1 VAEDAP
7 HCHLPSPSAQPE
19 IQTLLLSRRRFLE
32 ASAASVLV
40 LGLER
45 LAWAAPRPAAAAS
58 APSFRDWRDTYRSQW
73 QWDRVV
79 RGTHTNA
86 NCFAACAWNLY
97 VKDGQVLR
105 EEQAAPYQASNASV
119 PDWNPRGCQKGA
131 CYSDLSIGPSR
142 LRHPLRRAGP
152 RGSGRWKRISWDEAL
167 GEIARELVETLVRRG
182 GEGVLAEFG
191 ANIDF
196 GPTTAGTLRFFRQ
209 IGAPITDTAAQIG
222 DLPVGGTITLG
233 LPFTGGSSDD
243 WFRADTIVLWTFN
256 PTVSRIPDAHYLQE
270 ARYRGARVVTIAPEY
285 SQSAVHSDLWI
296 SPRPGTDAAL
306 ALAACRVV
314 IEEGLYDADYL
325 REQTDLP
332 FLLRTD
338 TGRFL
343 RQSDMYP
350 SGRDDIFAIWNERK
364 QRVAWAPGTAGS
376 PIRSL
381 VPPPGLRPSLE
392 VSAQVRLA
400 SGEEVPVRSVFSLL
414 RERLANLDPDT
425 AGEITGVAPGLIL
438 RFARE
443 FARARPALILSQ
455 LGACKNYHSD
465 LIQRSQ
471 ILLASLTGNLGRP
484 GGGWHSGAV
493 LALDGTAV
501 VAIQDRLDLLHLA
514 WLAARSFFDPE
525 SVRGRFDAM
534 HVPGTIFHAVHGG
547 LAEIGGA
554 AEHGDPALP
563 QGALPHLLEAV
574 REGHFPLAP
583 APGAEPP
590 EVIVSAC
597 GNVLRHSRMGER
609 VREHLFAKARLVVDV
624 GFRMSETARWADI
637 LLPAAGWYERMGIKY
652 IPALVPYL
660 TLGDRAV
667 APLGESKTEW
677 EIFSRLAQRVAS
689 EARRRGIASAR
700 GFRGDECDLAHL
712 DERMSDDGRFGPED
726 EEAVLRFI
734 LRAARSDSPAW
745 ACRGAA
751 RASSPSTTPTSR
763 SRRSGISWR
772 RSTRTR
778 P

>member
-1 VAEDAP
+1 
-7 HCHLPSPSAQPE
+7 
-19 IQTLLLSRRRFLE
+19 
-32 ASAASVLV
+32 
-40 LGLER
+40 
-45 LAWAAPRPAAAAS
+45 
-58 APSFRDWRDTYRSQW
+58 
-73 QWDRVV
+73 
-79 RGTHTNA
+79 
-86 NCFAACAWNLY
+86 
-97 VKDGQVLR
+97 
-105 EEQAAPYQASNASV
+105 
-119 PDWNPRGCQKGA
+119 
-131 CYSDLSIGPSR
+131 
-142 LRHPLRRAGP
+142 
-152 RGSGRWKRISWDEAL
+152 
-167 GEIARELVETLVRRG
+167 
-182 GEGVLAEFG
+182 
-191 ANIDF
+191 
-196 GPTTAGTLRFFRQ
+196 
-209 IGAPITDTAAQIG
+209 
-222 DLPVGGTITLG
+222 
-233 LPFTGGSSDD
+233 
-243 WFRADTIVLWTFN
+243 
-256 PTVSRIPDAHYLQE
+256 
-270 ARYRGARVVTIAPEY
+270 VTIAPEY

-734 LRAARSDSPAW
+734 LSVSAPSRGISLEDLRSGGGAVRLTGLGMQGGSAGVFSEYHADQPVAALRDFVEKKHPYPTLTGRQQFYVDHPRFLELGEELPTHKAPPAAGGEHPFTLTGAHARW
-745 ACRGAA
+745 SIHSIWRDHALMQRLERGEPVVVLNARDARERGIADHDVVRVWNDLGSFEA
-751 RASSPSTTPTSR
+751 RAKPSGGIRPGQVHVFHAWEPYQFRTGTSHQSLAPSPLKVTQLVGDYGHLHWAYGYYEPNQVDR
-763 SRRSGISWR
+763 D
-772 RSTRTR
+772 TRVNLER
-778 P
+778 V